1 MINCSYNPHKNNIGS
16 HLNVITKT
24 LDTYYGKYENVVFL
38 GDFNAGIE
46 ETTMKSFC
54 ESYNLTNLI
63 KQPTCFKIPKKPS
76 CIDLILTNR
85 PKSFQ
90 TTCVLE
96 TGLSDFHRITVSAL
110 KMHFQKLPPRIIS
123 YKDFSDYHNANFKTS
138 LAELLFEGE
147 NTESFVK
154 DPDCFYKACTEV
166 LNQHARCKKKY
177 VHANNKPLM
186 NKALSKAITQRA
198 KSRNKFLKD
207 PSAENNFSYNKK
219 RNWCVSLLR
228 KEKKKYFVNLNKK
241 DITGNKTFGK
251 LLNLSFQRKLNREE
265 KLLRLKTKTWFQM
278 MQK

>member
-1 MINCSYNPHKNNIGS
+1 
-16 HLNVITKT
+16 
-24 LDTYYGKYENVVFL
+24 
-38 GDFNAGIE
+38 
-46 ETTMKSFC
+46 
-54 ESYNLTNLI
+54 
-63 KQPTCFKIPKKPS
+63 
-76 CIDLILTNR
+76 
-85 PKSFQ
+85 
-90 TTCVLE
+90 
-96 TGLSDFHRITVSAL
+96 
-110 KMHFQKLPPRIIS
+110 
-123 YKDFSDYHNANFKTS
+123 
-138 LAELLFEGE
+138 
-147 NTESFVK
+147 
-154 DPDCFYKACTEV
+154 
-166 LNQHARCKKKY
+166 
-177 VHANNKPLM
+177 M